1 MKKKIVNVLLI
12 AVLAINIMSSAMVY
26 AYSDNNWNLS
36 EEQMIDYEYSNAE
49 VETELAALVENTKN
63 LKNGYDMESSQNV
76 ITMLKSTVEKITRE
90 DYAAQYELFESRSG
104 TEDSYDYMY
113 SEVAWIERNIV
124 DMTIKNLSGSSLSEM
139 MTFICNE
146 YYHIAIIE
154 MQNGVVIPASMNVLA
169 NLDDIME
176 YIPDDCRE
184 LVEYTYALAKGVAGD
199 YTGENAPEDIVVSE
213 EFVKEQ
219 QEQLSAESMDDNT
232 PVFIEQETEYVTD
245 FSETMDS
252 DNAVIEN
259 DLSQSYEHEMAD
271 KAAADAYITSL
282 NNHDSQA
289 VVRET
294 EYKILSIYYTS
305 DKTAE
310 NPVWVDSKITL
321 DENEEIEFED
331 FVSVLNVI
339 GKHVD
344 DADFFEDT
352 DMVMLI
358 AEGKPLI
365 LNEVETVSKEEIDT
379 LFDSYEKVG
388 LKVSLKQDEMQDGKE
403 SLFDKL
409 EAGEINEISV
419 NGSRLIL
426 TNKPILT
433 KNILQLPVLQVAER
447 LGYKVSINGKTI
459 TLVYEEKAPTTALD
473 ENMEETNT
481 EDNIINKIELVITV
495 DSNHYTVN
503 GQKNSFKA
511 PVTVKDG
518 VIYAEFDKLASRIG
532 YSYSYNADTGVIE
545 FNK

>member
-76 ITMLKSTVEKITRE
+76 IIMLKSTVEKITRE

-219 QEQLSAESMDDNT
+219 QEQLSTENMDDNT
-232 PVFIEQETEYVTD
+232 PIFIEQETEYVTD

-310 NPVWVDSKITL
+310 NPAWVDSKITL

-352 DMVMLI
+352 DMVMFI

-403 SLFDKL
+403 SLSDKL

-419 NGSRLIL
+419 DGSRLIL

-447 LGYKVSINGKTI
+447 LGYKVSINGNTV
-459 TLVYEEKAPTTALD
+459 TLVYEEKAQTTALD

-481 EDNIINKIELVITV
+481 DENTINKIEILLKV
-495 DSNHYTVN
+495 DSNHYTID
-503 GQKNSFKA
+503 GQKNSFKT
-511 PVTVKDG
+511 PVTEKDG
-518 VIYAEFDKLASRIG
+518 VIYAEFDKLASKIG

>member
-12 AVLAINIMSSAMVY
+12 AVLAINIMSSAMVH

-36 EEQMIDYEYSNAE
+36 EGQMIDYEYSNAE

-76 ITMLKSTVEKITRE
+76 ITMLKSTVEKITKE
-90 DYAAQYELFESRSG
+90 DCAAQYELFESRSG

-219 QEQLSAESMDDNT
+219 QEQLSTESMDDNT
-232 PVFIEQETEYVTD
+232 PVFIEQETEYVID
-245 FSETMDS
+245 FSETMGS

-259 DLSQSYEHEMAD
+259 DLSQSYEHELTD

-352 DMVMLI
+352 GMVMFI

-365 LNEVETVSKEEIDT
+365 LNEVETISKEEIDT
-379 LFDSYEKVG
+379 LFDSYEKFG

-403 SLFDKL
+403 SLSDKL

-447 LGYKVSINGKTI
+447 LGYKVSINGKTV
-459 TLVYEEKAPTTALD
+459 TLAYEEKSQTTALD
-473 ENMEETNT
+473 ENMEETSTDENT
-481 EDNIINKIELVITV
+481 INKIEILLKV
-495 DSNHYTVN
+495 DSNHYTIN
-503 GQKNSFKA
+503 GQKNSFKT
-511 PVTVKDG
+511 PVTEKDG

>member
-1 MKKKIVNVLLI
+1 MKKIVNVLLI
-12 AVLAINIMSSAMVY
+12 AALAINITSSAMVY
-26 AYSDNNWNLS
+26 AYSDNNWDLS

-63 LKNGYDMESSQNV
+63 LKNGYDMESARNV
-76 ITMLKSTVEKITRE
+76 IAILKSTVEKITKE
-90 DYAAQYELFESRSG
+90 DYAVQYELFESRSG

-139 MTFICNE
+139 ITFICNE

-176 YIPDDCRE
+176 YIPEDCRE

-219 QEQLSAESMDDNT
+219 QEQLSPESVNDNI

-245 FSETMDS
+245 FSETMGS

-259 DLSQSYEHEMAD
+259 DLSQSYELAD
-271 KAAADAYITSL
+271 KEAADAYITSL

-289 VVRET
+289 VLRET

-310 NPVWVDSKITL
+310 KPVWVDSKITL
-321 DENEEIEFED
+321 NENEEIEFED

-344 DADFFEDT
+344 DTYFFEDT
-352 DMVMLI
+352 DMVMFI

-365 LNEVETVSKEEIDT
+365 LNEIETISKEEIEM

-388 LKVSLKQDEMQDGKE
+388 LKVSLKQDETETGKKALSDKIE
-403 SLFDKL
+403 S
-409 EAGEINEISV
+409 GEMNEISV
-419 NGSRLIL
+419 NGNRLIL

-433 KNILQLPVLQVAER
+433 KNILQLPVLQVAEG
-447 LGYKVSINGKTI
+447 LGYKVSINGKTV
-459 TLVYEEKAPTTALD
+459 TLTYEEKAQATALNENTEETIAD
-473 ENMEETNT
+473 ENA
-481 EDNIINKIELVITV
+481 INKIEMILTV
-495 DSNHYTVN
+495 NSNHYTIN
-503 GQKNSFKA
+503 GQKNSFKT
-511 PVTVKDG
+511 PVTEKDG
-518 VIYAEFDKLASRIG
+518 VIYAEFDKLASKIG

-545 FNK
+545 FNKFS